1 MNLLSFDINEPNL
14 KLMEKIDQIFPYI
27 TEKKAPLSIS
37 KISTRSYL
45 HWKEMKLI
53 DTDENSDE
61 KRNWVKLN
69 IYEFVW
75 LEMINACRNFGL
87 PIKDLQIMK
96 TQLMDIPALEIA
108 KDIEDFQNAL
118 KGHYTSGKP
127 TYNEEEIRN
136 QINSIMY
143 ISEIIEEI
151 PIEDRIHLTVL
162 GSQVNS
168 LLLQNTYLKLRIFKE
183 DDFLEILL
191 LSDEQYDQYVELEP
205 NQIIRPH
212 ITIDINDI
220 IERFIGEPKNE
231 KNLERWGFINKK
243 ERKVLDAI
251 RNKDFSQIIIKRNN
265 NSEDIQIEATLEDDI
280 LNEKAK
286 QIRKIL
292 GLDEY
297 SEVQIKYRNEK
308 HLFIK
313 STKKI

>member
-1 MNLLSFDINEPNL
+1 MNLLNFNINEPNL
-14 KLMEKIDQIFPYI
+14 RLMEKVDQIFPYI

-53 DTDENSDE
+53 DSEENSAD

-75 LEMINACRNFGL
+75 LEMINTCRNFGL

-96 TQLMDIPALEIA
+96 AQLMDIPAIEMV
-108 KDIEDFQNAL
+108 KDIDDFQNAL
-118 KGHYTSGKP
+118 KGHITLGKP
-127 TYNEEEIRN
+127 TYSEEEILN
-136 QINSIMY
+136 QINSIKY
-143 ISEIIEEI
+143 ISEIIGEI
-151 PIEDRIHLTVL
+151 PLEDRIHLTLL
-162 GSQVNS
+162 GSQVNR
-168 LLLQNTYLKLRIFKE
+168 LLLLNTNLKLRIFKE
-183 DDFLEILL
+183 DEFIEIILL
-191 LSDEQYDQYVELEP
+191 TDEQYDQLLELEP
-205 NQIIRPH
+205 YQIIRPH
-212 ITIDINDI
+212 LTIDINNI

-251 RNKDFSQIIIKRNN
+251 RNKDFSHIIIKRNN
-265 NSEDIQIEATLEDDI
+265 NSEDIQIEATLEDNVLQD
-280 LNEKAK
+280 KAM

-297 SEVQIKYRNEK
+297 SEVQIKYRNDK

-313 STKKI
+313 RTKKL

>member
-1 MNLLSFDINEPNL
+1 MNLLSFNIHEPNL
-14 KLMEKIDQIFPYI
+14 QLMEKVDQIFPYI

-53 DTDENSDE
+53 DSEENSAD

-75 LEMINACRNFGL
+75 LEIINACRNFGL
-87 PIKDLQIMK
+87 PIKDLQLMK
-96 TQLMDIPALEIA
+96 AQLMDIPAIEIV
-108 KDIEDFQNAL
+108 KNIDDFQNAL
-118 KGHYTSGKP
+118 KGHITSGKP
-127 TYNEEEIRN
+127 TYSEEEIRN
-136 QINSIMY
+136 QINSIKY
-143 ISEIIEEI
+143 ISEIIGEI
-151 PIEDRIHLTVL
+151 PLEDRIHLTVL

-168 LLLQNTYLKLRIFKE
+168 LLLLNTNLKLRIFKE
-183 DDFLEILL
+183 DDILEILL
-191 LSDEQYDQYVELEP
+191 LTDKQYDEYLEQEP
-205 NQIIRPH
+205 DQITKPH
-212 ITIDINDI
+212 LTIDLNNI

-243 ERKVLDAI
+243 ESKVLDAI
-251 RNKDFSQIIIKRNN
+251 RNKDFSQIIVKRIN
-265 NSEDIQIEATLEDDI
+265 NSEDIQIEATLEDNV
-280 LNEKAK
+280 LHEKAK

-297 SEVQIKYRNEK
+297 SEVQIKYRNDK